1 MVLGAGAGGGSPQWN
16 CNCELCRRSRAGDEA
31 VPRRRQTALAMS
43 ADGERWVLL
52 NAPPEL
58 SEHFLEVHALHPKE
72 EGRHS
77 PVKAVVLSGGEVDQV
92 AGLLTMREGHAF
104 GLYASAATHETL
116 SRSVIFEAIPEPR
129 VPRRVLAAD
138 VWVDVESARGEALG
152 VSVRPFMVPGKV
164 PLYEEEDGEVPE
176 LASES
181 ESNLAFEI
189 DLGDQRAVA
198 VPGCAKITEGLKE
211 RVQGADI
218 LLFDGTL
225 YRDDEMIKAGLSHK
239 TGRRMGHVS
248 VADEGGPLEAFSD
261 VTVGRKVLFHIN
273 NTNPILA
280 ADSPERRR
288 VEAAGWE
295 VAYDGMEVG

>member
-1 MVLGAGAGGGSPQWN
+1 
-16 CNCELCRRSRAGDEA
+16 
-31 VPRRRQTALAMS
+31 
-43 ADGERWVLL
+43 
-52 NAPPEL
+52 
-58 SEHFLEVHALHPKE
+58 
-72 EGRHS
+72 
-77 PVKAVVLSGGEVDQV
+77 
-92 AGLLTMREGHAF
+92 MREGHGF
-104 GLYASAATHETL
+104 GLYASSATHETL

-129 VPRRVLAAD
+129 VPRRVLATDA
-138 VWVDVESARGEALG
+138 WVDVESAGGEALG

-164 PLYEEEDGEVPE
+164 PLYEEVDGEVPE

-198 VPGCAKITEGLKE
+198 VPGCATITEGLKE
-211 RVQGADI
+211 RVHGADI

-225 YRDDEMIKAGLSHK
+225 YRDDEMIEAGLSHK

-248 VADEGGPLEAFSD
+248 VAEEGGPLEAFKD
-261 VTVGRKVLFHIN
+261 VKVGRKVLFHIN